1 MNEGQILPLLV
12 GEAWFWGRGVHVT

>member
-1 MNEGQILPLLV
+1 MNEGQILTLLV